1 MMPVSFYM
9 IHILHEKKA
18 KGVTKLLKLHVK
30 TRSVWVNVNMSR
42 RNILLATK
50 LA

>member
-1 MMPVSFYM
+1 MKSVSFYM
-9 IHILHEKKA
+9 IHLLHEKKA
-18 KGVTKLLKLHVK
+18 KGVTKLLKLRIK

-42 RNILLATK
+42 RNILLTTK